1 MNITHNLSAINTN
14 NTLRRTSRSSSGT
27 LEKLSSGL
35 RINKSADD
43 AAGLS
48 ISEKMRGQIRGL
60 EQASRNIQDGT
71 SLIQTA
77 DGGLQEIND
86 ILQRQRELVIQGMN
100 DTNTDSDKRM
110 IDQEIHQ
117 LTQEI
122 DSISKKTGFNSINL
136 LARDDYAI
144 LADRSSSNSA
154 FSISDPPSVTTIN
167 KSIVYKPQGTLA
179 ETRHVVS
186 SSDTY
191 VTTTSYSNTS
201 SNTPIAS
208 PDGRTGYNEYNI
220 DIQTTTKT
228 DTSNTVYETLTAI
241 NDSQYATP
249 AYWFSVGMNKTSF
262 GPKDLGDA
270 YGLMFENIEV
280 NGSLRPIEYT
290 SRSSTGSVP
299 AWDHMWFPSTN
310 ISIMRY
316 RTVLADNSMEIKYV
330 INNGD
335 SLGTNIKLSNKIEPP
350 VNSVISDTSGTPLPS
365 GDTIITTPSGSSFN
379 LTGTEANAGLKFDL
393 SGSLAPT
400 ELTINNPAVGQ
411 PQINFDWQLS
421 IPPNT
426 SVTLGFNYGPF
437 SLNLDVF
444 ELSHETVETKHI
456 ETTVDT
462 DIKDIDY
469 IPPQLYIQ
477 AGANKDQMISIPL
490 FNVNSQGLEITD
502 IGVSPPSI
510 PEKSLAQTDKA
521 IEKITNYRGMYGAL
535 QNRMEHTLNNVENS
549 VENLTSAESRI
560 RDADMAKE
568 LMISTKTNILIQ
580 AAQAMLVQA
589 NQSPQAVLQLLK

>member
-14 NTLRRTSRSSSGT
+14 NSLRRTSRSSSGT
-27 LEKLSSGL
+27 LEKISSGL

-71 SLIQTA
+71 SLLQTA
-77 DGGLQEIND
+77 EGGLQEIND

-100 DTNTDSDKRM
+100 DTNTDSDKQM

-144 LADRSSSNSA
+144 LADRSSSNTA

-167 KSIVYKPQGTLA
+167 KTIVYKPQGTLA

-191 VTTTSYSNTS
+191 VTTTSYSNTN

-208 PDGRTGYNEYNI
+208 PDGRIGYNEYNI

-270 YGLMFENIEV
+270 YGSMFENIEV
-280 NGSLRPIEYT
+280 NGSLRPIEYS
-290 SRSSTGSVP
+290 SRSSAGSVP

-316 RTVLADNSMEIKYV
+316 RTVLADNSLEIKYV

-335 SLGTNIKLSNKIEPP
+335 SLGTNIKLSNIIDPP
-350 VNSVISDTSGTPLPS
+350 INSVISDALGTPLPP

-393 SGSLAPT
+393 PGSLAPT

-456 ETTVDT
+456 ETTVNT

-490 FNVNSQGLEITD
+490 FNVNSQGLEIAD
-502 IGVSPPSI
+502 IGVLPPSI
-510 PEKSLAQTDKA
+510 PEKALAQTDKA
-521 IEKITNYRGMYGAL
+521 IEKLTNYRGMYGAL

-549 VENLTSAESRI
+549 VENLASAESRI

-568 LMISTKTNILIQ
+568 LMNSTKTNILIQ
-580 AAQAMLVQA
+580 ATQAMLVQA
-589 NQSPQAVLQLLK
+589 NQNPQAVLQLLK